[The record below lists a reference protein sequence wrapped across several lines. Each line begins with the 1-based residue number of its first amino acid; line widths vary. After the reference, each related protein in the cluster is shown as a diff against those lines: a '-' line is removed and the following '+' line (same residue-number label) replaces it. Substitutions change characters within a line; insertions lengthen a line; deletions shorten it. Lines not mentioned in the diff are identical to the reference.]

1 MISNNVLQVTKT
13 VTSPADFWYW
23 DSYSVPSQLRL
34 QYVKCRKTLPLK
46 YNISNLVEL

>member
-1 MISNNVLQVTKT
+1 MSSNSVLQVTVL

-46 YNISNLVEL
+46 YNLSYLVEL